1 MLWLALHLP
10 RLALEV
16 FQRGQPGDTARQH
29 PAPPVAVTVP
39 APGLRVVLADAAAV
53 RQGVR
58 PGMTLA
64 AAHALVPDLVARAR
78 DPDLELCALESLALW
93 AGQFTPAISLAPPD
107 ALLLEIGG
115 CLRLFDGLDALLARA
130 RQGIGSLGFDAVLA
144 CAPTPSGAL
153 MLARNGLEA
162 HAADLVTLQHWLGQ
176 LPVEAAEAPAH
187 TLAAL
192 RALGMRTI
200 SECLRLPRDGFA
212 RRFGPE
218 LLDQLDRALGLR
230 PDPRVPHVPPA
241 RFSSRLVL
249 PVPVP
254 GVEQVLFGARR
265 LATELAGFLAGRDA
279 GVTRFTLRLEHEDHP
294 PTPVLVELSM
304 PSRDP
309 AHLALLLRER
319 LGRITLPGP
328 VEAFSLRCSET
339 MQLAPRNFS
348 LFPDRDEAAGHRV
361 ELVERLRARL
371 GRDAVHGLALVPEH
385 RPELAFREA
394 EPGTASAP
402 PPGTPRPLWLLQ
414 PPRPVARAGLRL
426 LAGPE
431 RIESGWWE
439 GNDIRRD
446 YYVAAVDDGA
456 RVWAY
461 REAGADGAA
470 EHWFLHGLFA

>member
-10 RLALEV
+10 CLALEV
-16 FQRGQPGDTARQH
+16 LQRGQPGDTALRH
-29 PAPPVAVTVP
+29 PTPPLAVTAPSPAPRI
-39 APGLRVVLADAAAV
+39 LLADTTAV

-58 PGMTLA
+58 PGMTLSA
-64 AAHALVPDLVARAR
+64 AYALVPGLVARVR
-78 DPDLELCALESLALW
+78 DPGLEACALESLALW
-93 AGQFTPAISLAPPD
+93 AGQFTPTISLAPAD

-130 RQGIGSLGFDAVLA
+130 RQGVGSLGFDAVLA

-153 MLARNGLEA
+153 MLARNGLET
-162 HAADLVTLQHWLGQ
+162 HAADLVTLRHWLGQ
-176 LPVEAAEAPAH
+176 LPVEAAEAPAQ

-192 RALGMRTI
+192 RALGIRTI

-212 RRFGPE
+212 RRFGPG
-218 LLDQLDRALGLR
+218 LLDHLDRALGLQ

-241 RFSSRLVL
+241 RFFSRLVL

-265 LATELAGFLAGRDA
+265 LTTELAGFLAGRDA
-279 GVTRFTLRLEHEDHP
+279 GVTRFTLQLEHEDHP
-294 PTPVLVELSM
+294 PTPILVELSM

-328 VEAFSLRCSET
+328 VAAFSLQCSET

-348 LFPDRDEAAGHRV
+348 LFPERDEAAGHRV

-385 RPELAFREA
+385 RPELAFRET

-426 LAGPE
+426 IAGPE

-439 GNDIRRD
+439 DNDIRRD

-461 REAGADGAA
+461 RETGADDAA